1 MIESHDPHRH
11 VYRPPI
17 KPCPG
22 VTGDVRSPC
31 PALNTLANHGFL
43 PRSGRNIRPHTFI
56 HGLQA
61 GYNISYPLAAFLT
74 WGSFMLLGQ
83 WNKVSLGDLARHGCV
98 EHDGSL
104 GHRDAPPDA
113 EYAPSSWDAEYVQR
127 LLDHSA
133 DGAGL
138 RLRDIAL
145 ARVKREA
152 EYPAPMDAL
161 HAEIAR
167 GEMGM
172 VLALFGRWVPKLPA
186 DAPPSPTVSG
196 PSRSPTPSPTH
207 TREVSSDSAYLSA
220 SASGFSAAPSST
232 LSMRS
237 SQSTLVNP
245 SPPASPKPA
254 KATLAS
260 AIDALRTTL
269 AKPLHPLAPPTK
281 TVYTPAG
288 TCAELELSVPLDI
301 VHRWWTREELPCG
314 FRTAS
319 VVIGENDGKGEWGV
333 GENEQGDYA
342 LETQRRLGFAG
353 TGEGVKVVGFLDTV
367 RMSQGIKKAMADIRR
382 EGI

>member
-1 MIESHDPHRH
+1 MPPKLDLIREFRWAALLLIPLRVFQVCAVTTLMLIWTKLFGRAEKMIESHDPHRH

-152 EYPAPMDAL
+152 EYPTPMDAL

-172 VLALFGRWVPKLPA
+172 VLALFGRW
-186 DAPPSPTVSG
+186 
-196 PSRSPTPSPTH
+196 
-207 TREVSSDSAYLSA
+207 
-220 SASGFSAAPSST
+220 
-232 LSMRS
+232 
-237 SQSTLVNP
+237 
-245 SPPASPKPA
+245 
-254 KATLAS
+254 
-260 AIDALRTTL
+260 
-269 AKPLHPLAPPTK
+269 
-281 TVYTPAG
+281 
-288 TCAELELSVPLDI
+288 
-301 VHRWWTREELPCG
+301 
-314 FRTAS
+314 
-319 VVIGENDGKGEWGV
+319 
-333 GENEQGDYA
+333 
-342 LETQRRLGFAG
+342 
-353 TGEGVKVVGFLDTV
+353 
-367 RMSQGIKKAMADIRR
+367 
-382 EGI
+382 

>member
-1 MIESHDPHRH
+1 MIEARDPHRH

-17 KPCPG
+17 KPGPG

-56 HGLQA
+56 HGLQS

-83 WNKVSLGDLARHGCV
+83 WTKVSLGDLARHGCV
-98 EHDGSL
+98 EHNASL
-104 GHRDAPPDA
+104 GHRDAPADA

-127 LLDHSA
+127 LLDESS

-152 EYPAPMDAL
+152 EYPAPLDGV

-186 DAPPSPTVSG
+186 DVPPSPTASG
-196 PSRSPTPSPTH
+196 PSRPLTPSH
-207 TREVSSDSAYLSA
+207 SREASSGSAYLDT
-220 SASGFSAAPSST
+220 SASGFSAAPTST

-237 SQSTLVNP
+237 SQSTLVDP
-245 SPPASPKPA
+245 SPPASPKPT

-269 AKPLHPLAPPTK
+269 AKPLAPPAK

-319 VVIGENDGKGEWGV
+319 VVIGGSEGTGYWGV
-333 GENEQGDYA
+333 GEKEQGAYA
-342 LETQRRLGFAG
+342 LETQRQLGFPG
-353 TGEGVKVVGFLDTV
+353 TGEGEKVVGFLDTV

-382 EGI
+382 QGI